1 VAFVQSQQ
9 SQIAGL
15 FFCPHRGPL
24 GIYKSLILDWRVSIR
39 VLACGAGH
47 NPTNNLETTKMVN
60 VLITGTSTGIGFAT
74 ALDLGRAGHT
84 VYATMR
90 NPGRSPQLGETVARE
105 KLPIKIM
112 VMDVDSD
119 SSVAGTVKAIHA
131 EGGQVDVLVNNAGA
145 GAFGAVEELPL
156 DTFRAIMETN
166 YFGALRCIQAVLP
179 EMRERKSGCIINVSS
194 VSGRA
199 ANSPL
204 AAYTASKHALEA
216 MSEALAQEAKPFNIR
231 VAIVEPGIID
241 TPMSRRAEVPLDGT
255 KYRQVRRYAKLFR
268 AAFESEAPRPPSLVA
283 EAIRG
288 IIESGTWKLRHPVG
302 PGSVPAI
309 EIRKTMSDEEW
320 VERGALDDDAW
331 YERIEREFGLDVR
344 PKG

>member
-1 VAFVQSQQ
+1 MPS
-9 SQIAGL
+9 
-15 FFCPHRGPL
+15 
-24 GIYKSLILDWRVSIR
+24 
-39 VLACGAGH
+39 
-47 NPTNNLETTKMVN
+47 

-74 ALDLGRAGHT
+74 ALELGRAGHT

-90 NPGRSPQLGETVARE
+90 NPNRSPQLGEAVAKE
-105 KLPIKIM
+105 KLPVKII

-119 SSVAGTVKAIHA
+119 SSVAAAVNAIRT

-145 GAFGAVEELPL
+145 GTFGAVEELPL
-156 DTFRAIMETN
+156 DTFRALMETN
-166 YFGALRCIQAVLP
+166 YFGALRCIKAVLP
-179 EMRERKSGCIINVSS
+179 EMRERRSGCIVNVSS

-216 MSEALAQEAKPFNIR
+216 LSEALAQEAMPFNIR

-241 TPMSRRAEVPLDGT
+241 TPMARRAEVPLDGT
-255 KYRQVRRYAKLFR
+255 EYRQVRRYAELFR
-268 AAFESEAPRPPSLVA
+268 ASFESESPRPPSLVA

-288 IIESGTWKLRHPVG
+288 IIESGTWQLRHPVG
-302 PGSVPAI
+302 PGSAAAI
-309 EIRKTMSDEEW
+309 ELRKTLTDEEW

-331 YERIEREFGLDVR
+331 YDRIEEEFGLDAR
-344 PKG
+344 PKE